1 MLGMQDSR
9 ALWLL
14 ERAWVTAL
22 LREFR
27 ITFGRDKERS
37 KTLEFKSLKKEKGWN
52 LNRLSG
58 PG

>member
-1 MLGMQDSR
+1 MLGMQDSC
-9 ALWLL
+9 ALWLP

-27 ITFGRDKERS
+27 IPFGRDKQRS
-37 KTLEFKSLKKEKGWN
+37 KTLEFKSLKKEKSWN
-52 LNRLSG
+52 LNRLSE